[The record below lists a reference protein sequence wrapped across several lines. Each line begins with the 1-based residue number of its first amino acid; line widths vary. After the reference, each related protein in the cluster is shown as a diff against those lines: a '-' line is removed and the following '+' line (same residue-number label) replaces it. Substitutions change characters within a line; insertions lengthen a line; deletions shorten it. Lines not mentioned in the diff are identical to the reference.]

1 MKVHMKKLLRP
12 INKQDLSLAIEVYE
26 AELEDLEQGGH
37 LANLILND
45 ARLALDG
52 YQTGRPN
59 LERLIQ
65 RAYCELVSETIIL
78 QLAYRLKT
86 KTEAL
91 RITGSRLKIS
101 PEEVSKY
108 SRLWNDGKI

>member
-1 MKVHMKKLLRP
+1 MNKLHRP
-12 INKQDLSLAIEVYE
+12 INKEDLAIAIEVYE
-26 AELEDLEQGGH
+26 EEIEDLEQGGH
-37 LANLILND
+37 LANLILNE
-45 ARLALDG
+45 ARLALDA

-78 QLAYRLKT
+78 QLAYRAKT
-86 KTEAL
+86 RIEAV

-101 PEEVSKY
+101 LEDVNKY
-108 SRLWNDGKI
+108 SRLWNNGKI

>member
-1 MKVHMKKLLRP
+1 MSKLHRP
-12 INKQDLSLAIEVYE
+12 INKEDLALAIGVYE

-37 LANLILND
+37 LANLILKD
-45 ARLALDG
+45 ARMALDG

-86 KTEAL
+86 RTEAL
-91 RITGSRLKIS
+91 RSTGSKLKLR
-101 PEEVSKY
+101 PEDVNKY
-108 SRLWNDGKI
+108 SRLWNSGKI